1 MAVLISVEAF
11 AIALLGLLVA
21 GLLRSHAEILRSLHD
36 LGSPLDPDDERLARA
51 HPGTAPV
58 RDPGSLATDVVGATP
73 TGDAIT
79 IGVVGTEQATLLA
92 FLTGGCL
99 SCHLFWSAF
108 DRRDL
113 AVPGDARLV
122 IVTRGADHESES
134 QLAALAPRDVP
145 VVMSDEA
152 WETYQVRVAPYFTCV
167 DGPSGRIVGE
177 GSAGTW
183 EHVSNLMDQA
193 LADAGVG
200 RSRRR
205 RARAVPDVDRGARVD
220 RDLASAGIH
229 PGHPSLYPPPVP
241 PDAPPPNEAG
251 SGRDTW
257 PA

>member
-1 MAVLISVEAF
+1 MAVLILVEGV

-36 LGSPLDPDDERLARA
+36 LGSRVDPGAERPARA
-51 HPGTAPV
+51 HPRAAPI
-58 RDPGSLATDVVGATP
+58 RDPGSPAADVVGATP

-79 IGVVGTEQATLLA
+79 VGVVGTDQGTLLA
-92 FLTGGCL
+92 FLTSGCL
-99 SCHLFWSAF
+99 SCHLFWKAF

-122 IVTRGADHESES
+122 IVTRSADHESES

-145 VVMSDEA
+145 VVMSNEA
-152 WETYQVRVAPYFTCV
+152 WDKYQVRVAPYFTYV

-183 EHVSNLMDQA
+183 EHVSDLMQQA
-193 LADAGVG
+193 LADAGIG
-200 RSRRR
+200 QARRR
-205 RARAVPDVDRGARVD
+205 RSRLVPDVDRGARVD
-220 RDLASAGIH
+220 RDLAGAGIH
-229 PGHPSLYPPPVP
+229 PGHHSLYPSPVP
-241 PDAPPPNEAG
+241 RDEPPTEETAG
-251 SGRDTW
+251 ESDTW